1 VSLPTPPPRL
11 YLLLARRAPTGVVF
25 RRGPAKQVEL
35 VRWDTER
42 DEFVRGHWFRG
53 RIYERRCDLSPDG
66 ELLVYFASK
75 ISGRTIKSDYTYAW
89 TAVSR
94 PPWLTALALWPKG
107 DCWHGGGL
115 FLDARRLMLNHP
127 PHQATPHPKHQPRGL
142 DVAANPLARGEN
154 DPIYSARLARDGWD
168 ERQEWLREW
177 RGYPQGYVTTAPG
190 IRARAHPTLPYRV
203 LLHRRI
209 DGLKYR
215 EAFHLEGPSGRV
227 PLADGRL
234 DWLDWD
240 QRGRLVALRDG
251 SVAVAEL
258 RADGVG
264 EWRTLID
271 LTGDVPE
278 RRVPP
283 PEATRW

>member
-1 VSLPTPPPRL
+1 M
-11 YLLLARRAPTGVVF
+11 YLLLAQQARTGVVF
-25 RRGPAKQVEL
+25 RRGPSKRVEL

-75 ISGRTIKSDYTYAW
+75 ISSRTMKSDYTSAW
-89 TAVSR
+89 TAVSK

-107 DCWHGGGL
+107 DCWQGGGL
-115 FLDARRLMLNHP
+115 FLGRRRLLLNHP
-127 PHQATPHPKHQPRGL
+127 PNQATPHPKHRPRGL
-142 DVAANPLARGEN
+142 EVEPNPLASGEN
-154 DPIYSARLARDGWD
+154 DPLYSMRLARNGWE
-168 ERQEWLREW
+168 ERQVWEREW
-177 RGYPQGYVTTAPG
+177 RGYREGYVTTAPG
-190 IRARAHPTLPYRV
+190 IRTRAHPALPYRI

-215 EAFHLEGPSGRV
+215 ETFHLEGPTGHLSL
-227 PLADGRL
+227 PDGRL
-234 DWLDWD
+234 DWVDWD
-240 QRGRLVALRDG
+240 QRGRVVALVDGKVLVAE
-251 SVAVAEL
+251 VTAV
-258 RADGVG
+258 GVG

-271 LTGDVPE
+271 LSGDVPE
-278 RRVPP
+278 LRTPP